1 MNRAERRRIQKKQ
14 SKKEPVYN
22 ISEQNLNNL
31 KQNATE
37 NATNTAFILMLG
49 LPIMAFHDHIS
60 DLWKKEVDGKC
71 REERFLDYILD
82 LYDSF
87 EKDYITLD
95 DVIQTIKEETGA
107 TIDFKDDR
115 KGKFII

>member
-1 MNRAERRRIQKKQ
+1 MNRAERRRLQKKQ
-14 SKKEPVYN
+14 NKKEPVYN
-22 ISEQNLNNL
+22 ISEQNLNNM
-31 KQNATE
+31 KQKLSKEAIG
-37 NATNTAFILMLG
+37 TAFILMLG
-49 LPIMAFHDHIS
+49 LPIMAFHEHMS

-87 EKDYITLD
+87 EKGELALN
-95 DVIQTIKEETGA
+95 DVIQTIKEKTGT

-115 KGKFII
+115 KAII